1 MPTQPGLFTRLFR
14 DPSPRTFLRFALVSV
29 IGLFAIVPSGGLVR
43 LTGSGLGC
51 PDWPGCKGQVVP
63 PISAHTLIEYS
74 NRVLSFL
81 IVAVVVITYLV
92 ARKVKGAPRGMSRWA
107 LLAAASSVG
116 QGPLGGITVIFD
128 LHPVLVASH
137 FLLSLVALAGGI
149 VAYIIGRDHQ
159 QGIVRGHDVTRSRV
173 ALGMLATLTAVV
185 VTGVLVT
192 SSGPHSG
199 DPKVI
204 RQFWNISSAAAVH
217 VRVVIAF
224 VGIAVAF
231 LLWMRRNRLVTPQI
245 KRLALTF
252 TPLLV
257 AQIIIGEYQYRNHM
271 PWQVIAFHVAIAGLL
286 FGTGV
291 AIAWL
296 VGHPAPEPL
305 TAVQSERVGVPARQA
320 ASTDPV

>member
-1 MPTQPGLFTRLFR
+1 MQTQPGLFTRLFR
-14 DPSPRTFLRFALVSV
+14 DPSPRTFLRFALISM

-51 PDWPGCKGQVVP
+51 PDWPGCKGEVVP

-74 NRVLSFL
+74 NRVLSFV
-81 IVAVVVITYLV
+81 IVVIVVLTYFV
-92 ARKVKGAPRGMSRWA
+92 ARKVAGAPRSMSGWA

-116 QGPLGGITVIFD
+116 QGPLGGVTVIFD

-149 VAYIIGRDHQ
+149 IAYIIGRDHL
-159 QGIVRGHDVTRSRV
+159 RGVTRRRDTVRSRM
-173 ALGMLATLTAVV
+173 ALGMLAVLTAVI

-199 DPKVI
+199 DPAVV

-224 VGIAVAF
+224 VATAIAF
-231 LLWMRRNRLVTPQI
+231 LLWMRRNRLMAPQI
-245 KRLALTF
+245 SWLARVF
-252 TPLLV
+252 GPLLV

-271 PWQVIAFHVAIAGLL
+271 PWQVIVFHVAIAGLL

-296 VGHPAPEPL
+296 LGHPVPDAAPA
-305 TAVQSERVGVPARQA
+305 TQSERVGLPARQE